1 MAEDGQNDDAL
12 LRQHVS
18 AVLARLR
25 AFKERL
31 RAQEKASRTGSLDT
45 TVEVNRED
53 DHTGGIDDV
62 ERPS

>member
-1 MAEDGQNDDAL
+1 MADDGQSDDAL
-12 LRQHVS
+12 VREHVS
-18 AVLARLR
+18 KVFARLS

-31 RAQEKASRTGSLDT
+31 RAQEKAHQTASPDI

-53 DHTGGIDDV
+53 DQPSSIDDV

>member
-1 MAEDGQNDDAL
+1 MAEDDQKDDAL
-12 LRQHVS
+12 VCQHVGN
-18 AVLARLR
+18 VLARLS

-45 TVEVNRED
+45 RVEVNRED
-53 DHTGGIDDV
+53 DHPSSINDV